1 MEIRRARPEDAAQLA
16 EQMKAVVDEGR
27 WLATES
33 DRTIDQLTAMFRAG
47 LEEGHILFVL
57 EDDSRVVGA
66 IGAHPTGA
74 AGVLDLGMS
83 ILAEHRGQGW
93 GRRLLDAALAA
104 AEAEGVRKI
113 TLEVFPDNGRA
124 IALYAA
130 AGFQVEGLKRNHY
143 LREDGSLRSALLMA
157 RFLG

>member
-1 MEIRRARPEDAAQLA
+1 MEIRRAEVEDAAKLA
-16 EQMKAVVDEGR
+16 EQMKTVVDEDR

-33 DRTIDQLTAMFRAG
+33 DRTIEQLTATFRAG

-66 IGAHPTGA
+66 IGVHPSGT

-83 ILAEHRGQGW
+83 ILAEHRGKGW
-93 GRRLLDAALAA
+93 GRKLLDAALVAAA
-104 AEAEGVRKI
+104 AEGARKI
-113 TLEVFPDNGRA
+113 TVEVFPDNGRA

-130 AGFQVEGLKRNHY
+130 AGFEVEGLKRNQY
-143 LREDGSLRSALLMA
+143 LREDGSLRSALMMA